1 MATNCLRDLE
11 QLSPGW
17 TFDATYKVAVPPP
30 CGVKIPLFNA
40 LSGTKCDKMTT
51 QAAMKAMSALDIN
64 IPKNI
69 PIVTK
74 FRTNLLVIEPPN
86 EDEME
91 FVIGTGHVIRLSS
104 TRYRSLSESKN
115 GTVRQVK
122 GEIRVNSGS
131 TWCRTE
137 ENERLYHR
145 FSLRNID
152 VSRARAVLWAFK
164 GPPPGHG
171 YTCDHINRNQQDDRP
186 ENLRWATYTEQAEN
200 QNRYDV
206 LEQGDLLP

>member
-1 MATNCLRDLE
+1 M
-11 QLSPGW
+11 
-17 TFDATYKVAVPPP
+17 
-30 CGVKIPLFNA
+30 FNA
-40 LSGTKCDKMTT
+40 LSGIKCDKMTT

-64 IPKNI
+64 IPDNI
-69 PIVTK
+69 PIITK
-74 FRTNLLVIEPPN
+74 FRNNLGIEPPN

-91 FVIGTGHVIRLSS
+91 FVIGTGHVIRFNR
-104 TRYRSLSESKN
+104 TKYRSLSEKKG
-115 GTVRQVK
+115 GTVRQIK

-137 ENERLYHR
+137 ENESLYHR

-171 YTCDHINRNQQDDRP
+171 YTCNHINRNEQDDP
-186 ENLRWATYTEQAEN
+186 LKTFGG
-200 QNRYDV
+200 
-206 LEQGDLLP
+206 LHI